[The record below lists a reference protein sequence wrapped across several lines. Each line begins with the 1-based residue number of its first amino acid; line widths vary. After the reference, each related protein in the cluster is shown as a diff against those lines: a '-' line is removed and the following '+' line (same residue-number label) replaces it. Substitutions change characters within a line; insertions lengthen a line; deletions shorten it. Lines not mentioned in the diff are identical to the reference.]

1 MFDLHKSRPFL
12 LCCAWGAF
20 MLAAGCMSP
29 TIYDPARVGP
39 FFTPTNHV
47 GFASLGGIRRVILLP
62 AWTGR
67 SISAESAADLD
78 PVCLRALQLQNRF
91 EVVTLSRTEC
101 HRRFGTPALSSAA
114 ALPHDL
120 LAALRKDYAVDAV
133 MFVDITTYQGY
144 RPLALGIRAKL
155 ALVDGVTLVWS
166 FDNVFSADD
175 PTVANSARHYF
186 IGSGQGVPADL
197 TPAVLQSPSRFAAYV
212 ADATFRTLPPV
223 TLPPV
228 AERSAHPAPPR

>member
-1 MFDLHKSRPFL
+1 MAP
-12 LCCAWGAF
+12 A
-20 MLAAGCMSP
+20 
-29 TIYDPARVGP
+29 IYDPARVGP

-47 GFASLGGIRRVILLP
+47 GMPSLGGIRRVLLLP

-67 SISAESAADLD
+67 SIPEESAADLD
-78 PVCLRALQLQNRF
+78 PVFVRALQLQNRF
-91 EVVTLSRTEC
+91 EVVTLSRVEC
-101 HRRFGTPALSSAA
+101 HRRFGAPALSSAA

-120 LAALRKDYAVDAV
+120 LAAVRKDYAVDAV
-133 MFVDITTYQGY
+133 MFVDITTYHGY
-144 RPLALGIRAKL
+144 RPLALGLRAKL
-155 ALVDGVTLVWS
+155 ALVDGVTLMWS

-175 PTVANSARHYF
+175 PTVANAARHYF
-186 IGSGQGVPADL
+186 IGSDGQGVPADL

-212 ADATFRTLPPV
+212 ADAAFRTLPPV